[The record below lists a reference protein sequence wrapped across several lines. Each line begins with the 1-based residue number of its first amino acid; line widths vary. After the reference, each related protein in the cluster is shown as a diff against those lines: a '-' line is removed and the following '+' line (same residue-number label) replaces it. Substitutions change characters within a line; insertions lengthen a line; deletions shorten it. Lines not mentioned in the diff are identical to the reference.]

1 KKEIIKET
9 LLTND
14 SVDRKVECYTP
25 DGKQLIRSFFLK
37 DTLVH
42 GRFVEYFA
50 NGKLSY
56 EGDFVYEKKI
66 GTHIYYDSVTNKAKK
81 KIVYQLLKDGD
92 SLISRVNM
100 IFNFDGNGT
109 LIDSASVG
117 YLEVLFNDTIKQ

>member
-1 KKEIIKET
+1 SNYFSSKIIIEILKMKIKTHNIFLMAVCVFSLSCTNPTSKKEIIKET

-66 GTHIYYDSVTNKAKK
+66 GTHIY
-81 KIVYQLLKDGD
+81 
-92 SLISRVNM
+92 
-100 IFNFDGNGT
+100 
-109 LIDSASVG
+109 
-117 YLEVLFNDTIKQ
+117 